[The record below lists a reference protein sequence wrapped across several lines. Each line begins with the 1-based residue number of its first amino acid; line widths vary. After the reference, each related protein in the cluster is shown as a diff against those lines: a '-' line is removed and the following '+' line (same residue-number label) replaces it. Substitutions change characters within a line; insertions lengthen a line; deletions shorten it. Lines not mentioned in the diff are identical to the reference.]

1 MTVNYRNLC
10 DELLVGIDKL
20 FLAPQYPCLGFT
32 SRKISMFYLIGQ
44 IGLILAVAAVLFFAL
59 GYWYGRHKSTE
70 KQQPLVFEKGS
81 VTAAAV
87 AVLEDKIQQKDRQIS
102 LIQEQMADL
111 EAGFTRGRT
120 RDEITKPNHCQ
131 SGEDAQV
138 GTQVSAEIG
147 SGEQLPLETVDS
159 DDLTKMRG
167 IGKALNQQLNELGIT
182 SFAQIAKWSKEDVK
196 EYALKLALKD
206 RIRRDNWVA
215 QAKKFSS

>member
-1 MTVNYRNLC
+1 M
-10 DELLVGIDKL
+10 GIDKL

-32 SRKISMFYLIGQ
+32 TRKISMLYLIGQ

-70 KQQPLVFEKGS
+70 KKQPLVFEKGS

-111 EAGFTRGRT
+111 EAGFTRGRS
-120 RDEITKPNHCQ
+120 RDEITKPVNYQ
-131 SGEDAQV
+131 PREDAQV
-138 GTQVSAEIG
+138 GTQVSAAID
-147 SGEQLPLETVDS
+147 SGEQLSLETVDS

-167 IGKALNQQLNELGIT
+167 IGKALHQQLNEQGIT
-182 SFAQIAKWSKEDVK
+182 SFEQIAKWSKEDVK
-196 EYALKLALKD
+196 EYASKLALKD

>member
-1 MTVNYRNLC
+1 
-10 DELLVGIDKL
+10 
-20 FLAPQYPCLGFT
+20 
-32 SRKISMFYLIGQ
+32 MFYLIGQ

-59 GYWYGRHKSTE
+59 GYWYGRYKSTE
-70 KQQPLVFEKGS
+70 KQRPLVFEKGS

-111 EAGFTRGRT
+111 EAGFTRGRS
-120 RDEITKPNHCQ
+120 RDEITKPNKYQ
-131 SGEDAQV
+131 SGEGAQV
-138 GTQVSAEIG
+138 GTQVSAEID
-147 SGEQLPLETVDS
+147 SGEQLPLETVDN

-167 IGKALNQQLNELGIT
+167 IGKALQQQLNELGVT

-196 EYALKLALKD
+196 EYALKLALSD

>member
-1 MTVNYRNLC
+1 
-10 DELLVGIDKL
+10 
-20 FLAPQYPCLGFT
+20 
-32 SRKISMFYLIGQ
+32 MFYLIGQ

-70 KQQPLVFEKGS
+70 KKQPLVFEKGS

-111 EAGFTRGRT
+111 EAGFTRGRS
-120 RDEITKPNHCQ
+120 RGEITKPVNCQ
-131 SGEDAQV
+131 SREDTQV
-138 GTQVSAEIG
+138 GIQVSAEID
-147 SGEQLPLETVDS
+147 SGEQLPLETVGG

-167 IGKALNQQLNELGIT
+167 IGKALSQQLNELGII
-182 SFAQIAKWSKEDVK
+182 SFEQIAKWSKEDVK